1 MAMSLPSE
9 VKDWIEISFY
19 DTVDEKWKKFHISMD
34 EVSQESEDLWKYEL
48 DVALKDIIYEKEKLN
63 IRGTI
68 RDALR

>member
-1 MAMSLPSE
+1 MSLPSE
-9 VKDWIEISFY
+9 VKDWLEISYY

-34 EVSQESEDLWKYEL
+34 EVSQENEDLWKYEL
-48 DVALKDIIYEKEKLN
+48 DVALQDIIYEKEKLN

>member
-1 MAMSLPSE
+1 MSLPSE
-9 VKDWIEISFY
+9 VKDWLEISYY

-34 EVSQESEDLWKYEL
+34 EVSQENEDLWKYEL
-48 DVALKDIIYEKEKLN
+48 DVALQDIIYEKDKLN

>member
-1 MAMSLPSE
+1 MSLPSE

-34 EVSQESEDLWKYEL
+34 EVSQENEDLWKYEL
-48 DVALKDIIYEKEKLN
+48 DIALKEIIYEKEKLN